1 VTLTTLVSGQP
12 GVTPMGTVSLVDT
25 ANGQQTNLASG
36 VALTNGTAT
45 TQVVLPAVEA
55 NAITATYS
63 GDSDNGPSTSPAET
77 AFVVPVAHQL
87 AVTQL
92 RFSGPGA
99 TGRGIDD
106 WYVNL
111 VNKTAFPLQLAG
123 WNVNVAYSDGGTAG
137 LPMPA
142 GLTLPPGGAY
152 LAAGSDYSLDQVAFP
167 DFAFNGQLSDDIIG
181 AQIVPPNG
189 GAAVDEVGYPNA
201 PPGYQGSAGA
211 LPTLTPAVPSP
222 GVQYAFV
229 RHGSQAVPVDTND
242 NGADFSLVSVGG
254 GTVGGQT
261 AVVGTPSPLSTTSG
275 VEQANA
281 TMPSTLFDPAQPAS
295 ACPNRI
301 YIPGTAGGRGTLVVN
316 RTITNNTGHIITLAG
331 LRITS
336 LTQQGGPPATG
347 HAWLRAVP
355 TTVTTSPCGGPM
367 GQPLTLN
374 GPAGTGTD
382 GGLGTTLSPPVPFMP
397 PGATI
402 TVAFQ
407 FAVDQGGPF
416 TFGYDVDILLNT

>member
-1 VTLTTLVSGQP
+1 V
-12 GVTPMGTVSLVDT
+12 
-25 ANGQQTNLASG
+25 
-36 VALTNGTAT
+36 
-45 TQVVLPAVEA
+45 
-55 NAITATYS
+55 
-63 GDSDNGPSTSPAET
+63 
-77 AFVVPVAHQL
+77 
-87 AVTQL
+87 VTQL

-99 TGRGIDD
+99 KGRGIDD

-123 WNVNVAYSDGGTAG
+123 WNVNVAYADGDTAG
-137 LPMPA
+137 MPMPA

-167 DFAFNGQLSDDIIG
+167 DFAFGGQLSADMVG
-181 AQIVPPNG
+181 TQIVPPNG
-189 GAAVDEVGYPNA
+189 GAAVDEVGYTNA
-201 PPGYQGSAGA
+201 PPGYRGSAGA
-211 LPTLTPAVPSP
+211 LPLLTPMVPSP

-229 RHGSQAVPVDTND
+229 RHGSQSVPVDTDN
-242 NGADFSLVSVGG
+242 NGADFSLVSVNG
-254 GTVGGQT
+254 GTIGGQT
-261 AVVGTPSPLSTTSG
+261 AIVGTPSPLSATSAAQ
-275 VEQANA
+275 QANA
-281 TMPSTLFDPAQPAS
+281 SMASTLIDPAQPAS

-301 YIPGTAGGRGTLVVN
+301 YIPGTSGGPGTLVVN
-316 RTITNNTGHIITLAG
+316 RTITNNTGTIITLAG

-336 LTQQGGPPATG
+336 LSEQGGPPATG

-374 GPAGTGTD
+374 EPSGANSD
-382 GGLGTTLSPPVPFMP
+382 GGLGTTLSPANPYLP
-397 PGATI
+397 PGGSI
-402 TVAFQ
+402 SVAFQ